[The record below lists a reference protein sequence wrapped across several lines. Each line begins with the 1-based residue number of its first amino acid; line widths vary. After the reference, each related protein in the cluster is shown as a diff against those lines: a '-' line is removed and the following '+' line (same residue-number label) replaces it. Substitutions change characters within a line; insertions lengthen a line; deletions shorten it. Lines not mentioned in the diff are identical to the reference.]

1 MECDKETVQVAAIAG
16 LTTLGAVAI
25 IIDGDVGNTIAIAI
39 AGAIGFMIRFVF
51 GNKGGETDAEE
62 V

>member
-1 MECDKETVQVAAIAG
+1 MAAIAG

-51 GNKGGETDAEE
+51 GNKGESTNE
-62 V
+62 VQ